1 MEVFLRR
8 GMSIDGTL
16 ARPVTTRR
24 SWSQP
29 MSSTCMY
36 GSRSR
41 QCGRNTRDGMGTGAF
56 SRNGRSARSLP
67 QRLTTGTWRTGCS
80 TIQAASSA
88 SCGMARI
95 RTR

>member
-56 SRNGRSARSLP
+56 RPERQVGPAACP
-67 QRLTTGTWRTGCS
+67 RLTTGTWRTGCS